1 MSKLLELCVGQCM
14 KQQVFTVSPS
24 TTVREAAHL
33 VIEKHVGTLP
43 VVDEDGILVGIV
55 RDVDLGNV
63 FMPDFMSLM
72 DNIEFVHDFG
82 AKEDLQAHDTSQ
94 VESLTMEDLMQPP
107 TMVDEDSGLLYTV
120 AIMIKGQL
128 RDMPVVDKEDRL
140 VGLASRV
147 DILVA
152 LLSAWTK
159 D

>member
-1 MSKLLELCVGQCM
+1 M
-14 KQQVFTVSPS
+14 KQLVFTVSPS

-82 AKEDLQAHDTSQ
+82 AKEDLQAHDISQ
-94 VESLTMEDLMQPP
+94 VESLTMENLMRPP

-128 RDMPVVDKEDRL
+128 RDMPVVDKEGRL

-152 LLSAWTK
+152 LLSTWMK

>member
-1 MSKLLELCVGQCM
+1 MSKLTELCVGDCM
-14 KQQVFTVSPS
+14 KRQVFTVSPS
-24 TTVREAAHL
+24 TTVREAARL

-43 VVDEDGILVGIV
+43 VVDEGGVLVGIV
-55 RDVDLGNV
+55 RDVDLGSV

-82 AKEDLQAHDTSQ
+82 AKEDLQAQDISQ
-94 VESLTMEDLMQPP
+94 AESLTMQDLMQPP
-107 TMVDEDSGLLYTV
+107 TMVEEDSGLLYTV

-128 RDMPVVDKEDRL
+128 RDLPIVNKEGRL

-152 LLSAWTK
+152 LLSAWIK

>member
-1 MSKLLELCVGQCM
+1 MSKLTGLCVGDCM
-14 KQQVFTVSPS
+14 KRQVFTVSPS
-24 TTVREAAHL
+24 TTVREAARL
-33 VIEKHVGTLP
+33 VIEKHIGTLP
-43 VVDEDGILVGIV
+43 VVDGGGVLVGIV
-55 RDVDLGNV
+55 RDVDLGSV

-82 AKEDLQAHDTSQ
+82 AKEDLQAQDISQ
-94 VESLTMEDLMQPP
+94 AESLTMQDLMQPP
-107 TMVDEDSGLLYTV
+107 TVVEEDSGLLYTV

-128 RDMPVVDKEDRL
+128 RDLPIVNKEGRL

-152 LLSAWTK
+152 LLSAWIK